1 MGFTLIEKTEIST
14 EVIEY
19 LREMEKHGG
28 TISCRNY
35 DHDYLN
41 YPKDEKIKTGR
52 ELCWK
57 LGLIYKSDSGCEGCA
72 MTYSITSRGK
82 SVLEQALANFC

>member
-19 LREMEKHGG
+19 LREIEKHGG
-28 TISCRNY
+28 TISKRNY

-41 YPKDEKIKTGR
+41 FPKNEKVEKAR
-52 ELCWK
+52 SECWK
-57 LGLIYKSDSGCEGCA
+57 LDLIYKSDCGVGA
-72 MTYSITSRGK
+72 MMYSITSRGK
-82 SVLEQALANFC
+82 LVLEQALANFC